1 MSFIASIRVL
11 RIPWCRRI
19 SIMAN
24 LRIRI
29 FNKCMSFLP
38 TQSIRIHSIAYWMPR
53 IRNRI
58 RNCRGFPTLHL
69 LSLIQ
74 CYMTVLCFFLSSLC
88 SIVYVVCICRIL
100 NISKGFLMKFNAYK
114 IECYHGFY
122 FFVFYITAICIVYL
136 HNSYFFAELS
146 HEIWHLHDPRVYSRY
161 SFGNLLIKYSILV
174 HMFTL
179 KTAGI

>member
-29 FNKCMSFLP
+29 FNKCMPFLP

-58 RNCRGFPTLHL
+58 RNCRGFSTLHL
-69 LSLIQ
+69 LSLISAIWQ
-74 CYMTVLCFFLSSLC
+74 YYVFFSSLC

-122 FFVFYITAICIVYL
+122 CFFLYHC
-136 HNSYFFAELS
+136 
-146 HEIWHLHDPRVYSRY
+146 HLHRVFTQFLLFRRAFSW
-161 SFGNLLIKYSILV
+161 NLALTWS
-174 HMFTL
+174 T
-179 KTAGI
+179 GI

>member
-1 MSFIASIRVL
+1 MHALFADPVD
-11 RIPWCRRI
+11 PD
-19 SIMAN
+19 
-24 LRIRI
+24 
-29 FNKCMSFLP
+29 
-38 TQSIRIHSIAYWMPR
+38 TQHCLLDAEDSEPHKKLSWILNTI
-53 IRNRI
+53 
-58 RNCRGFPTLHL
+58 HL
-69 LSLIQ
+69 LSLISAIWQ
-74 CYMTVLCFFLSSLC
+74 YYVFLSSLC

-161 SFGNLLIKYSILV
+161 SLGNLLI
-174 HMFTL
+174 
-179 KTAGI
+179 